1 MLSKK
6 DYNITKELPTIV
18 GSLAFRCGRL
28 LAVTN
33 TSLITMQHFDF
44 RKKHN
49 SSTTLLVMRTAIHL
63 TVWTKCCLL
72 RKRRNNYSP
81 ISQKL
86 RTNWSKIAQ
95 LNIVCKQLTH
105 NPTLHSR

>member
-44 RKKHN
+44 RKKQLEHHP
-49 SSTTLLVMRTAIHL
+49 SRDADGYPLDGVDEVLL
-63 TVWTKCCLL
+63 TK
-72 RKRRNNYSP
+72 KTSE
-81 ISQKL
+81 
-86 RTNWSKIAQ
+86 
-95 LNIVCKQLTH
+95 
-105 NPTLHSR
+105 